1 MVRPEITTYSNF
13 MTITDGPGDGDT
25 GSKTVYK
32 DVQRLI
38 NSYSNYRVLVQCGEV
53 MFLYVATWAAID
65 QF

>member
-1 MVRPEITTYSNF
+1 

-25 GSKTVYK
+25 GSKTVDK